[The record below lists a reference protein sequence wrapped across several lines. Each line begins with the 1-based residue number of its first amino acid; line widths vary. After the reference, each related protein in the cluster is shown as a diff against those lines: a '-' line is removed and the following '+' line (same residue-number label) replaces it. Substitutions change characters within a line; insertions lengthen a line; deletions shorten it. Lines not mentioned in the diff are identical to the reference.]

1 MGTPQFAVPSLR
13 AVVEGGYDV
22 VAVYTQPDRKAGRGQ
37 RLTFSPVKEAALSLG
52 LEVVQPESLK
62 DAGVVKHLSSYA
74 PEVIVVAAFGKI
86 LPAEV
91 LALPKFGCINV
102 HPSLLPRH
110 RGPSPVAAAI
120 LNGDETTGVTIMLLD
135 EGVDSGPILSQQE
148 VPILED
154 DTTGSLT
161 ARLAEIGARL
171 LTETLPLWIEGKII
185 PESQDESQASYSRPI
200 GKEAGKVDWQLP
212 AVEIWR
218 RVRAFEPSPGS
229 YTWWKGKRLK
239 LCKVVP
245 LEVALHADPGEV
257 VVLPRGLPAVVG
269 VGTGRGILGLISV
282 HPEGKR
288 QMSAEDFIRGQR
300 DFVGSRLLC

>member
-1 MGTPQFAVPSLR
+1 MGTPAFAVPSLR
-13 AVVEGGYDV
+13 ALVEEGYDV
-22 VAVYTQPDRKAGRGQ
+22 VAVYTQPDKRAGRGQ
-37 RLTFSPVKEAALSLG
+37 RSTFSPVKEVALSLG

-62 DAGVVKHLSSYA
+62 NAGVVRHLSSYA

-91 LALPKFGCINV
+91 LALPRFGCVNV
-102 HPSLLPRH
+102 HPSLLPRY

-148 VPILED
+148 VSILED
-154 DTTGSLT
+154 DTTGSLS
-161 ARLAEIGARL
+161 ARLAEAGARL
-171 LTETLPLWIEGKII
+171 LIETLPLWIKGKIV
-185 PESQDESQASYSRPI
+185 PKSQDESQASYSGLV
-200 GKEAGKVDWQLP
+200 GKEAGRVDWQLP

-245 LEVALHADPGEV
+245 LEVALQAEPGDV
-257 VVLPRGLPAVVG
+257 VVLPRGLSAVVG

-288 QMSAEDFIRGQR
+288 QMSVEEFIRGQR
-300 DFVGSRLLC
+300 DFVGSKLL

>member
-1 MGTPQFAVPSLR
+1 
-13 AVVEGGYDV
+13 V
-22 VAVYTQPDRKAGRGQ
+22 VAVYTQPDKRAGRGQ
-37 RLTFSPVKEAALSLG
+37 RLTFSPVKEVALSLG

-62 DAGVVKHLSSYA
+62 NAGVVRHLSSYA
-74 PEVIVVAAFGKI
+74 PEVIVIAAFGKI

-91 LALPKFGCINV
+91 LALPRFGCVNV
-102 HPSLLPRH
+102 HPSLLPRY

-154 DTTGSLT
+154 DTTGSLS
-161 ARLAEIGARL
+161 ARLAEAGARL
-171 LTETLPLWIEGKII
+171 LIETLPLWIKGKIV
-185 PESQDESQASYSRPI
+185 PKSQDESQASYSGLV
-200 GKEAGKVDWQLP
+200 GKEAGRVDWQLP

-245 LEVALHADPGEV
+245 LEVALQAEPGDV
-257 VVLPRGLPAVVG
+257 VVLPRGLSAVVG

-288 QMSAEDFIRGQR
+288 QMSVEEFIRGQR
-300 DFVGSRLLC
+300 DFVGSKLL

>member
-1 MGTPQFAVPSLR
+1 M
-13 AVVEGGYDV
+13 
-22 VAVYTQPDRKAGRGQ
+22 VAVYTQPDKRAGRGQ
-37 RLTFSPVKEAALSLG
+37 RLTFSPVKEVALSLG

-62 DAGVVKHLSSYA
+62 NAGVVRHLSSYA
-74 PEVIVVAAFGKI
+74 PEVIVIAAFGKI

-91 LALPKFGCINV
+91 LALPRFGCVNV
-102 HPSLLPRH
+102 HPSLLPRY

-154 DTTGSLT
+154 DTTGSLS
-161 ARLAEIGARL
+161 ARLAEAGARL
-171 LTETLPLWIEGKII
+171 LIETLPLWIKGKIV
-185 PESQDESQASYSRPI
+185 PKSQDESQASYSGLV
-200 GKEAGKVDWQLP
+200 GKEAGRVDWQLP

-245 LEVALHADPGEV
+245 LEVALQAEPGDV
-257 VVLPRGLPAVVG
+257 VVLPRGLSAVVG

-288 QMSAEDFIRGQR
+288 QMSVEEFIRGQR
-300 DFVGSRLLC
+300 DFVGSKLL

>member
-1 MGTPQFAVPSLR
+1 MGTPAFAVPSLR
-13 AVVEGGYDV
+13 ALVEGGYDV

-37 RLTFSPVKEAALSLG
+37 RLTFSPVKEVALSLG

-62 DAGVVKHLSSYA
+62 NAGVVKHLSSYA
-74 PEVIVVAAFGKI
+74 PEVIVIAAFGKI

-91 LALPKFGCINV
+91 LALPRFGCVNV

-148 VPILED
+148 APILED

-161 ARLAEIGARL
+161 ARLAEVGARL
-171 LTETLPLWIEGKII
+171 LIETLPLWIKGKIA
-185 PESQDESQASYSRPI
+185 PKSQDESQATYSSVV
-200 GKEAGKVDWQLP
+200 GKEAGRVDWQLP

-245 LEVALHADPGEV
+245 LEVALQAEPGEV
-257 VVLPRGLPAVVG
+257 VVLPRGLSAVVG

-288 QMSAEDFIRGQR
+288 QMSVEEFIRGQR
-300 DFVGSRLLC
+300 DFVGSKLL

>member
-1 MGTPQFAVPSLR
+1 MGTPAFAVPSLR
-13 AVVEGGYDV
+13 ALVEEGYDV
-22 VAVYTQPDRKAGRGQ
+22 VAVYTQPDKRAGRGQ
-37 RLTFSPVKEAALSLG
+37 RLTFSPVKEVALSLG

-62 DAGVVKHLSSYA
+62 NAGVVRHLSSYA
-74 PEVIVVAAFGKI
+74 PEVIVIAAFGKI

-91 LALPKFGCINV
+91 LALPRFGCVNV
-102 HPSLLPRH
+102 HPSLLPRY

-154 DTTGSLT
+154 DTTGSLS
-161 ARLAEIGARL
+161 ARLAEVGARL
-171 LTETLPLWIEGKII
+171 LIETLPLWIKGKIV
-185 PESQDESQASYSRPI
+185 PKSQDESQASYSGLV
-200 GKEAGKVDWQLP
+200 GKEAGRVDWQLP

-245 LEVALHADPGEV
+245 LEVALQAEPGDV
-257 VVLPRGLPAVVG
+257 VVLPRGLSAVVG

-288 QMSAEDFIRGQR
+288 QMSVEEFIRGQR
-300 DFVGSRLLC
+300 DFVGSKLL

>member
-37 RLTFSPVKEAALSLG
+37 RLTFSPVKKAALSLG

-74 PEVIVVAAFGKI
+74 PGVIVVAAFGKI

-120 LNGDETTGVTIMLLD
+120 LNGDETTGVTIMLLN
-135 EGVDSGPILSQQE
+135 EGVDSGPVLSQQE

-171 LTETLPLWIEGKII
+171 LTETLLLWIEGKIV
-185 PESQDESQASYSRPI
+185 PKSQDESQASYSRPVT
-200 GKEAGKVDWQLP
+200 KEAGKVDWQLP

-229 YTWWKGKRLK
+229 YIWWKGKRLK
-239 LCKVVP
+239 LCKVIP
-245 LEVALHADPGEV
+245 LEVALHVEPGEV
-257 VVLPRGLPAVVG
+257 VMLPLGLPTVVG
-269 VGTGRGILGLISV
+269 VGTGRGVLGLISV
-282 HPEGKR
+282 HPEGRR
-288 QMSAEDFIRGQR
+288 QMSAEEFIRGQR
-300 DFVGSRLLC
+300 DFVGSRLL

>member
-1 MGTPQFAVPSLR
+1 MGTPAFAVPSLR
-13 AVVEGGYDV
+13 ALVEGGYDV

-37 RLTFSPVKEAALSLG
+37 RLTFSPVKEVALSLG

-62 DAGVVKHLSSYA
+62 NAGVVKHLSSYA
-74 PEVIVVAAFGKI
+74 PEVIVIAAFGKI

-91 LALPKFGCINV
+91 LALPRFGCVNV

-148 VPILED
+148 APILED

-161 ARLAEIGARL
+161 ARLAEVGARL
-171 LTETLPLWIEGKII
+171 LIETLPLWIKGKIA
-185 PESQDESQASYSRPI
+185 PKSQDESQATYSSVV
-200 GKEAGKVDWQLP
+200 GKEAGRVDWQLP

-245 LEVALHADPGEV
+245 LEVALQAEPGEV
-257 VVLPRGLPAVVG
+257 VVLPRGLSAGVG

-288 QMSAEDFIRGQR
+288 QMSVEEFIRGQR
-300 DFVGSRLLC
+300 DFVGSKLL

>member
-1 MGTPQFAVPSLR
+1 L
-13 AVVEGGYDV
+13 VEEGYDV
-22 VAVYTQPDRKAGRGQ
+22 VAVYTQPDKRAGRGQ
-37 RLTFSPVKEAALSLG
+37 RLTFSPVKEVALSLG

-62 DAGVVKHLSSYA
+62 NAGVVRHLSSYA
-74 PEVIVVAAFGKI
+74 PEVIVIAAFGKI

-91 LALPKFGCINV
+91 LALPRFGCVNV
-102 HPSLLPRH
+102 HPSLLPRY

-154 DTTGSLT
+154 DTTGSLS
-161 ARLAEIGARL
+161 ARLAEAGARL
-171 LTETLPLWIEGKII
+171 LIETLPLWIKGKIV
-185 PESQDESQASYSRPI
+185 PKSQDESQASYSGLV
-200 GKEAGKVDWQLP
+200 GKEAGRVDWQLP

-245 LEVALHADPGEV
+245 LEVALQAEPGDV
-257 VVLPRGLPAVVG
+257 VVLPRGLSAVVG

-288 QMSAEDFIRGQR
+288 QMSVEEFIRGQR
-300 DFVGSRLLC
+300 DFVGSKLL

>member
-1 MGTPQFAVPSLR
+1 L
-13 AVVEGGYDV
+13 VEEGYDV
-22 VAVYTQPDRKAGRGQ
+22 VAVYTQPDKRAGRGQ
-37 RLTFSPVKEAALSLG
+37 RSTFSPVKEVALSLG

-62 DAGVVKHLSSYA
+62 NAGVVRHLSSYA

-91 LALPKFGCINV
+91 LALPRFGCVNV
-102 HPSLLPRH
+102 HPSLLPRY

-154 DTTGSLT
+154 DTTGSLS
-161 ARLAEIGARL
+161 ARLAEAGARL
-171 LTETLPLWIEGKII
+171 LIETLPLWIKGKIV
-185 PESQDESQASYSRPI
+185 PKSQDESQASYSGLV
-200 GKEAGKVDWQLP
+200 GKEAGRVDWQLP

-245 LEVALHADPGEV
+245 LEVALQAEPGDV
-257 VVLPRGLPAVVG
+257 VVLPRGLSAVVG

-288 QMSAEDFIRGQR
+288 QMSVEEFIRGQR
-300 DFVGSRLLC
+300 DFVGSKLL

>member
-1 MGTPQFAVPSLR
+1 MGTPAFAVPSLR
-13 AVVEGGYDV
+13 ALVEEGYDV

-37 RLTFSPVKEAALSLG
+37 RLTFSPVKEVALPLG

-62 DAGVVKHLSSYA
+62 NAEVVKHLSGYA
-74 PEVIVVAAFGKI
+74 PEVIVIAAFGKI

-91 LALPKFGCINV
+91 LALPKFGCVNV

-135 EGVDSGPILSQQE
+135 EGVDSGPILSQRE
-148 VPILED
+148 APILED

-161 ARLAEIGARL
+161 ARLAEVGARL
-171 LTETLPLWIEGKII
+171 LIETLPLWVKGKIV
-185 PESQDESQASYSRPI
+185 PKPQDESQASYSSLV

-245 LEVALHADPGEV
+245 LEVAIQAEPGEV
-257 VVLPRGLPAVVG
+257 VALPIGLPAVVG
-269 VGTGRGILGLISV
+269 VGTGRGILGLISM

-288 QMSAEDFIRGQR
+288 RMPAEEFVRGQR
-300 DFVGSRLLC
+300 DFVGSKLL